1 MLLNLV
7 YHLILMSNQFN
18 NFLNNNKFEFRK
30 DIKVFI
36 PYLLPFLL
44 IFSRSIA
51 DITIVLISTLFLY
64 KSFREKNW
72 EWVKNKWFIF
82 ILIFWLYCILIN
94 SYLSIAPLESLAYS
108 IFFIRWPL
116 FAIAL
121 AYWIFKDLKDLKR
134 FLFSMTIVLI
144 FIIFDTWWQFV
155 FTRDLFGF
163 EHFSPGRLTGPFEG
177 NPHVGAWLAKLALIP
192 PLILVIYNHF
202 KLSIN
207 QNILIYSSFI
217 ITTILFLTVFISGER
232 MALLLILS
240 CIFFYFLGLI
250 FYKKISRYKILTVLI
265 LSIFCVGIF
274 ANLFPESSQR
284 AIFSTIDKIIN
295 WKSSDYGLVWKSAY
309 DVWMQSP
316 FFGAGLHKYREACV
330 NLGIYGTSH
339 LDSIGGGVCFHP
351 HNISLELLSETGL
364 FGFLLFYLMV
374 ISLLIS
380 NLKNYFLKRDWLSF
394 SLIFSVI
401 FTCFLPIAS
410 STSFFSNK
418 YGAIIWLLVGTMLS
432 VNKITGNLITS
443 NNKKNTP

>member
-1 MLLNLV
+1 
-7 YHLILMSNQFN
+7 MSNQSN

-30 DIKVFI
+30 DIRVFI
-36 PYLLPFLL
+36 PYILPFLL
-44 IFSRSIA
+44 IYSRSIA
-51 DITIVLISTLFLY
+51 DITIVLISSLFLY
-64 KSFREKNW
+64 KSIKEKNW

-82 ILIFWLYCILIN
+82 ALIFWLYCIIIN
-94 SYLSIAPLESLAYS
+94 SYLSIAPLESLSYS

-134 FLFSMTIVLI
+134 FLFSMTIVLL
-144 FIIFDTWWQFV
+144 FIIFDTWWQFF
-155 FTRDLFGF
+155 FTKDLFGF
-163 EHFSPGRLTGPFEG
+163 EPWSPERLTGPFKG
-177 NPHVGAWLAKLALIP
+177 NPHVGAWLAKLALLP

-207 QNILIYSSFI
+207 QNFLIFLSFV
-217 ITTILFLTVFISGER
+217 TATILFLTIFISGER
-232 MALLLILS
+232 MALLLILA
-240 CIFFYFLGLI
+240 CIIFYFGGLI
-250 FYKKISRYKILTVLI
+250 SDNKISKYKVFIILILTVLCI
-265 LSIFCVGIF
+265 GIF
-274 ANLFPESSQR
+274 ANLFPESAQR
-284 AIFSTIDKIIN
+284 AIFSTIDKITN
-295 WKSSDYGLVWKSAY
+295 WKTSDYGLVWKSAY

-339 LDSIGGGVCFHP
+339 LNAIGGGVCFHP
-351 HNISLELLSETGL
+351 HNISLELLSETGI

-394 SLIFSVI
+394 SLIFSVL

-432 VNKITGNLITS
+432 INKITGNLIIS
-443 NNKKNTP
+443 NNKNNISLEV